1 MSGTY
6 NYWLVLLSLIVAIVA
21 SYTAL
26 DLARRITQSD
36 RRSAR
41 YWLIG
46 GAFSM
51 GTGIWSMHFIGMLAF
66 SLPIPM
72 GYDVLTTL
80 LSMFI
85 AMVVSGFALSMVSR
99 DKLGR
104 GHLLLGGV
112 LMGLGICAMHYT
124 GMAAMEMSPPI
135 EYDASLF
142 AASVVIA
149 IAASHAALLIAFNL
163 RGDSPWVA
171 YAKLVSAV
179 IMGFAI
185 TGMHY
190 TGMAA
195 ARFAPDS
202 VCLTGSSVD
211 NSWMAGTIA
220 SVTFVVLCVTL
231 ALSAFDARMAL
242 RTARMAEEL
251 KQANEELRRMAL
263 HDGLTKLPNRALLED
278 RIDQAIAQA
287 RRSRGRCAV
296 LFVDLDRFKLVND
309 SLGHFAGDELLKTV
323 ARRLQSQVRSEDT
336 VSRLGGD
343 EFVVVLRQIAQPG
356 DAAAVAKK
364 ILEALRAPVR
374 ILEQEVHVSSSV
386 GVSVYPL
393 HGTDARSLVT
403 TADAA
408 MYSAKKAGRNQFHV
422 ATAESGTLL
431 PERAKLEN
439 DLHAAVERREFKLH
453 YQPKVGV
460 AGGAVTG
467 AEALLRWQHP
477 QRGLIPPAE
486 FIPLAEET
494 SLIIPIGRWVLAEAC
509 RQNRAWQSQGL
520 PKLPVAVN
528 ISAIQFRQ
536 DDLVET
542 VAQALREASL
552 APEYLELEIT
562 ESVVMENAAEAIGKL
577 ERLSAM
583 GVRLS
588 IDDFGTGY
596 SSLSYLKSFP
606 VHTLKVD
613 RAFIQDLAEN
623 PDAALLVGAIVAM
636 AHGLK
641 RTVIAEGVET
651 EMQLRILRSL
661 NADQYQGYHFS
672 KPLPAGEFASL
683 LASFGQ
689 SAPLPALAP
698 ALVRA

>member
-1 MSGTY
+1 MTGTY
-6 NYWLVLLSLIVAIVA
+6 NFWLVLLSLFVAIVA

-36 RRSAR
+36 GPSAR
-41 YWLIG
+41 FWLIG

-66 SLPIPM
+66 SLPIAM
-72 GYDVLTTL
+72 GYDVATTL
-80 LSMFI
+80 ISMAI
-85 AMVVSGFALSMVSR
+85 AMAVSGFALYTVSR
-99 DKLGR
+99 SRLGGR
-104 GHLLLGGV
+104 RLLLGGV
-112 LMGLGICAMHYT
+112 LMGLGISAMHYT
-124 GMAAMEMSPPI
+124 GMAAMQMSPPI
-135 EYDASLF
+135 QYDAWLL
-142 AASVVIA
+142 AASVA
-149 IAASHAALLIAFNL
+149 IAVVASHAALWIAFNL
-163 RGDSPWVA
+163 RGDSSYVA
-171 YAKLVSAV
+171 YAKLGSAV

-195 ARFAPDS
+195 ARFAPEA
-202 VCLTGSSVD
+202 VCLTGSTVD

-220 SVTFVVLCVTL
+220 AVTFAVLCVTL
-231 ALSAFDARMAL
+231 ALSAFDARMAS
-242 RTARMAEEL
+242 RIARMAESL

-278 RIDQAIAQA
+278 RIEQAIAQA
-287 RRSRGRCAV
+287 RRSRGQCAL

-323 ARRLQSQVRSEDT
+323 ARRLQSQVRTEDT

-343 EFVVVLRQIAQPG
+343 EFVIVLRQIARPG
-356 DAAAVAKK
+356 DAAAVARKV
-364 ILEALRAPVR
+364 LEALRTPVR
-374 ILEQEVHVSSSV
+374 ILDQEVHVSSSV

-393 HGTDARSLVT
+393 HGTDARSLIT

-408 MYSAKKAGRNQFHV
+408 MYSAKRAGRNQFQL

-431 PERAKLEN
+431 PERARLEN
-439 DLHAAVERREFKLH
+439 DLHAALDRREFELH

-460 AGGAVTG
+460 EGGAMAGV
-467 AEALLRWQHP
+467 EALLRWQHP
-477 QRGLIPPAE
+477 QRGLIPPAD

-494 SLIIPIGRWVLAEAC
+494 SLILPIGRWVLAEAC
-509 RQNRAWQSQGL
+509 RQNRAWQDQGL
-520 PKLPVAVN
+520 PKMRVAVN
-528 ISAIQFRQ
+528 ISAIQLRQ

-542 VAQALREASL
+542 VAQALREAGL

-577 ERLSAM
+577 ERLNAM

-596 SSLSYLKSFP
+596 SSLSYLKSLP

-613 RAFIQDLAEN
+613 RAFIQDLTEN
-623 PDAALLVGAIVAM
+623 SDAALLVGAIVAM

-651 EMQLRILRSL
+651 ETQLRTLRLL
-661 NADQYQGYHFS
+661 NADQYQGFYFS
-672 KPLPAGEFASL
+672 KPLPASEFASL
-683 LASFGQ
+683 LASLGER
-689 SAPLPALAP
+689 APLPAAAP
-698 ALVRA
+698 ALARA

>member
-1 MSGTY
+1 MTGTY

-26 DLARRITQSD
+26 DLARRITQSNGP
-36 RRSAR
+36 SAR

-66 SLPIPM
+66 TLPIPM
-72 GYDVLTTL
+72 GYDIPTTL
-80 LSMFI
+80 FSMFI

-99 DKLGR
+99 DKLSR
-104 GHLLLGGV
+104 RRLLLGGV

-135 EYDASLF
+135 AYDAPLF

-149 IAASHAALLIAFNL
+149 IAAAHAALWIAFNL

-171 YAKLVSAV
+171 YAKLGSAV

-195 ARFAPDS
+195 ARFAPDTI
-202 VCLTGSSVD
+202 CLTGPSVD

-220 SVTFVVLCVTL
+220 SVTFAVLCVTL
-231 ALSAFDARMAL
+231 ALSAFDARMASK
-242 RTARMAEEL
+242 TARMAEEL

-278 RIDQAIAQA
+278 RIEQAVAQA
-287 RRSRGRCAV
+287 RRSRGQCAL

-323 ARRLQSQVRSEDT
+323 ARRLQSQVRTEDT

-343 EFVVVLRQIAQPG
+343 EFVIVLRQITRPG
-356 DAAAVAKK
+356 DAGAVAKK
-364 ILEALRAPVR
+364 VLEALRMPVR

-393 HGTDARSLVT
+393 HGTDARSLIA

-431 PERAKLEN
+431 PERARLEN
-439 DLHAAVERREFKLH
+439 DLHAAVERREFELH

-460 AGGAVTG
+460 AGGAVAG
-467 AEALLRWQHP
+467 VEALVRWQHP
-477 QRGLIPPAE
+477 RRGLVPPAE

-494 SLIIPIGRWVLAEAC
+494 GLIIPIGRWVLAEAC
-509 RQNRAWQSQGL
+509 RQNRAWQNQGL
-520 PKLPVAVN
+520 PRLPVAVN
-528 ISAIQFRQ
+528 ISAIQLRQ
-536 DDLVET
+536 DDLVDT
-542 VAQALREASL
+542 VAQALRDASL

-577 ERLSAM
+577 ERLSTM

-623 PDAALLVGAIVAM
+623 SDSALLVGAIIAM

-651 EMQLRILRSL
+651 EVQLRALRSL
-661 NADQYQGYHFS
+661 NADQYQGYYFS
-672 KPLPAGEFASL
+672 KPLPAREFASL
-683 LASFGQ
+683 LASLGQ
-689 SAPLPALAP
+689 SAPVPALAP